1 MKTALRASCTPTFGA
16 PLDKRDERRK
26 SRRPEGRRLK
36 VESGDDAPIFAG
48 GFGVGCDRSGW
59 REVEVTL
66 ERKPERAARGGELVQ
81 AHVAEFL
88 LPEAEIA
95 EAEGEI
101 FAIRVQ
107 LRQEPGAVAVGGE
120 DLDDGFE
127 VDGKNDCTAGA
138 IAARTFRLLRIR
150 RAVNAKRLDRGLG
163 VVRMAY
169 I

>member
-107 LRQEPGAVAVGGE
+107 LRQEPGGIAVRGE
-120 DLDDGFE
+120 ELYDGFE
-127 VDGKNDCTAGA
+127 VDGASLLVKGGA
-138 IAARTFRLLRIR
+138 
-150 RAVNAKRLDRGLG
+150 
-163 VVRMAY
+163 M
-169 I
+169 